1 MFCGS
6 SITQYLEYNF
16 ICVYIIY
23 IMNAEVPKP
32 APTIEDAIPI
42 TTTLQNAASSV
53 GESISNLIPG
63 TTTTEEKKD
72 EEEPVLAEEAP
83 AEAPEE
89 ADLGVDT
96 SIESMGVGP
105 SVESALAPVEDTFAN
120 VVSTSTSTSSSTG
133 TKKRGKKGKMCK
145 CPTKKQKGSK
155 KKYPRC
161 KRGRRSPKT
170 KKCKGAKKCPKGSK
184 KDPATG
190 ACKPK

>member
-1 MFCGS
+1 
-6 SITQYLEYNF
+6 
-16 ICVYIIY
+16 
-23 IMNAEVPKP
+23 MNAEVPKP

-72 EEEPVLAEEAP
+72 EETLEEAPAVAEEAP
-83 AEAPEE
+83 V
-89 ADLGVDT
+89 DLGVDT
-96 SIESMGVGP
+96 PIESMESDPMGVGP

-120 VVSTSTSTSSSTG
+120 VVSTSTSTSTSTSSSTKTK

-145 CPTKKQKGSK
+145 CPTKKQNGSK

>member
-1 MFCGS
+1 
-6 SITQYLEYNF
+6 
-16 ICVYIIY
+16 
-23 IMNAEVPKP
+23 MNAEVPKP

-72 EEEPVLAEEAP
+72 EEAP
-83 AEAPEE
+83 

-96 SIESMGVGP
+96 SMDSDSMGVGPSVESMDSDSMGVGP
-105 SVESALAPVEDTFAN
+105 SVESALAPVEDTFPT
-120 VVSTSTSTSSSTG
+120 VVSTSSSTG
-133 TKKRGKKGKMCK
+133 TRTKKKGKKCK

-161 KRGRRSPKT
+161 KRGRRNPKT
-170 KKCKGAKKCPKGSK
+170 KKCKGAKKCSKGSK
-184 KDPATG
+184 KDPYTG

>member
-1 MFCGS
+1 
-6 SITQYLEYNF
+6 
-16 ICVYIIY
+16 
-23 IMNAEVPKP
+23 MNAEVPKP

-72 EEEPVLAEEAP
+72 EETLEEAP
-83 AEAPEE
+83 

-96 SIESMGVGP
+96 PIESMESDPMGVGP
-105 SVESALAPVEDTFAN
+105 SVESALAPVEDTLAPVEDTLAN
-120 VVSTSTSTSSSTG
+120 VVSTSTSTSTSSSTKTK

-145 CPTKKQKGSK
+145 CPTKKQNGSK

>member
-1 MFCGS
+1 
-6 SITQYLEYNF
+6 
-16 ICVYIIY
+16 
-23 IMNAEVPKP
+23 MNAEVPKP

-63 TTTTEEKKD
+63 TTTAEEKKD
-72 EEEPVLAEEAP
+72 EETPVLAEEAP
-83 AEAPEE
+83 AVAEEAP

-96 SIESMGVGP
+96 PIESMESDPMGVGP

-120 VVSTSTSTSSSTG
+120 VVSTSTSTSTSTK